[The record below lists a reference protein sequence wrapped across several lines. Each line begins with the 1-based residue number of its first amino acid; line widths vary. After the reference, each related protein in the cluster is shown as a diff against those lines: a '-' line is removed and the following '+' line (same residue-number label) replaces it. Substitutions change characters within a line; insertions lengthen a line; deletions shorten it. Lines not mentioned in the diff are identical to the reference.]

1 MTRYGTTTDLD
12 KKIKKQSITMSTIIG
27 KVIEAIVIY
36 ITIYFFKPVWEKIV
50 GLWKKRSNG
59 SKDKIS

>member
-1 MTRYGTTTDLD
+1 
-12 KKIKKQSITMSTIIG
+12 MSTIIG